1 MANSVEVLVDG
12 GKASAG
18 PPLGPALGPLGVN
31 VMNVVKLINEKT
43 AAFAGMKVPV
53 KVTIDPKTK
62 AFDVTVGT
70 PPTSALIFSELKIEK
85 GSGTPKQAKVG
96 NLTVEQAVKI
106 SRMKQDSLQGADLKA
121 RVREVAGTANSCGV
135 TIEGMDGRSFI
146 AAVKAG
152 QFDARIK

>member
-31 VMNVVKLINEKT
+31 VMNVVKMINEKT

-53 KVTIDPKTK
+53 TVNVDPKTK

-70 PPTSALIFSELKIEK
+70 PPTSALLFAEAGTEK
-85 GSGTPKQAKVG
+85 GSGTPKSAKIG
-96 NLTVEQAVKI
+96 NITLEQAIKV
-106 SRMKQDSLQGADLKA
+106 SRMKQDSLNGATLKA
-121 RVREVAGTANSCGV
+121 RVKEVAGTANSCGI
-135 TIEGMDGRSFI
+135 TIEGMDGRSFQ
-146 AAVKAG
+146 AALEAG
-152 QFDARIK
+152 QYDDRLK

>member
-53 KVTIDPKTK
+53 KVNVDPKTK
-62 AFDVTVGT
+62 SFDVTVGT
-70 PPTSALIFSELKIEK
+70 PPTSALILAELKIEK
-85 GSGTPKQAKVG
+85 GSGTPKSAKVG
-96 NLTVEQAVKI
+96 NLTVDQCVKI
-106 SRMKQDSLQGADLKA
+106 SRMKQDSLNGATLKA
-121 RVREVAGTANSCGV
+121 RVKEVAGTANSCGV
-135 TIEGMDGRSFI
+135 TIEGVDAHTFQKD
-146 AAVKAG
+146 VDAG
-152 QFDARIK
+152 KWDAKLK